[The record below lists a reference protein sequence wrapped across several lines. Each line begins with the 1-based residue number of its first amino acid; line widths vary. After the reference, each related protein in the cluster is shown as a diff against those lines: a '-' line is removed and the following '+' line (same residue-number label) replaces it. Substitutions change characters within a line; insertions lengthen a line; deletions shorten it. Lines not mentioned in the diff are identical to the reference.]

1 MRVVVAVV
9 AGLLLL
15 AGCSDDPGAPVD
27 PDALDGR
34 LPAVTTPPP
43 PPEVWPGASWDEAP
57 SGEWADLDAE
67 AAATGSTCVAV
78 VRDGRLVHRWTAPG
92 TDARTTGPV
101 YSVTKSVTALLVAI
115 AVADGDLRLDDAVAE
130 HVPAWRGGP
139 SSDVTVEQ
147 LLAMTS
153 GRRWTYDLDY
163 GGMIRRAPD
172 KTAFALGV
180 GQEDEPGSTWE
191 YDNIAVQVLE
201 EVLTSATGTQV
212 RDLARTRLFEPIGLP
227 DTTWDTD
234 AAGST
239 TTYSGIRSS
248 CDDLARLG
256 LLVARRGAWDGT
268 QVVRADLVDRLT
280 GSSSSELNAAYGG
293 LWWVNAEGR
302 VQTIERAAGFGA
314 DRAPYTGQLAP
325 DAPDDARWAIG
336 YGNQLLAVVP
346 SLDVVAVRLGAR
358 PGGPDRLGA
367 ADLTGRVLDGL
378 G

>member
-1 MRVVVAVV
+1 M
-9 AGLLLL
+9 
-15 AGCSDDPGAPVD
+15 
-27 PDALDGR
+27 
-34 LPAVTTPPP
+34 
-43 PPEVWPGASWDEAP
+43 
-57 SGEWADLDAE
+57 
-67 AAATGSTCVAV
+67 
-78 VRDGRLVHRWTAPG
+78 
-92 TDARTTGPV
+92 
-101 YSVTKSVTALLVAI
+101 
-115 AVADGDLRLDDAVAE
+115 
-130 HVPAWRGGP
+130 
-139 SSDVTVEQ
+139 TVEQ

-163 GGMIRRAPD
+163 GDMIRRAAD

-180 GQEDEPGSTWE
+180 GQEDEPGASWE

-212 RDLARTRLFEPIGLP
+212 RDLARTRLFEPIGLR

-256 LLVARRGAWDGT
+256 LLVARRGTWEGR

-302 VQTIERAAGFGA
+302 VQTIERAAGFGL
-314 DRAPYTGQLAP
+314 DRRPYTGRLAP

-336 YGNQLLAVVP
+336 YGKQVLAVVP

-367 ADLTGRVLDGL
+367 ADLTSRVLDGL